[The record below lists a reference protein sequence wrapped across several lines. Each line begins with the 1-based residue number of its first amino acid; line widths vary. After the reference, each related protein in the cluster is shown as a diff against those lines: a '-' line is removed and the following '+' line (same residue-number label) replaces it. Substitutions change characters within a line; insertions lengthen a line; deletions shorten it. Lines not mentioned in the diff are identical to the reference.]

1 MIGKTLR
8 CKACQGTFV
17 AGTAAKEEPVMLE
30 LADEEKPVPRVAVT
44 ASKRP
49 TRPPARVIDDDDDD
63 DEQDRPRRR
72 SRKRAQASSNSGL
85 VVGGVVGGVLLA
97 VVLSAATLYFAFRK
111 PVTPPV
117 ANGPPPGMPSKDQGA
132 GPTVP
137 DFMRGPRGSGGPDKG
152 PGIPIGPPNLPGG
165 PMGPGGGPMGPGG
178 PRGGFPGAPGGN
190 QPVGQVVKL
199 SNARRGN
206 QFGKGTIAVDYQ
218 FSQRMTGIGFKF
230 RMVLKTADGRTEY
243 SQISGVI
250 FDSVGT
256 VEISSFGPR
265 GGLES
270 VKELH
275 MEYSQNATPGGGGP
289 FPGQNANW
297 EKISNSIAVP

>member
-1 MIGKTLR
+1 
-8 CKACQGTFV
+8 
-17 AGTAAKEEPVMLE
+17 
-30 LADEEKPVPRVAVT
+30 
-44 ASKRP
+44 
-49 TRPPARVIDDDDDD
+49 
-63 DEQDRPRRR
+63 
-72 SRKRAQASSNSGL
+72 
-85 VVGGVVGGVLLA
+85 
-97 VVLSAATLYFAFRK
+97 
-111 PVTPPV
+111 
-117 ANGPPPGMPSKDQGA
+117 
-132 GPTVP
+132 
-137 DFMRGPRGSGGPDKG
+137 MR
-152 PGIPIGPPNLPGG
+152 
-165 PMGPGGGPMGPGG
+165 
-178 PRGGFPGAPGGN
+178 GGN

-199 SNARRGN
+199 SNARRSN
-206 QFGKGTIAVDYQ
+206 QAGRSSISVDYQ
-218 FSQRMTGIGFKF
+218 FSQRMTGVGFKF

-275 MEYSQNATPGGGGP
+275 MEYSQNATPGGGP